1 MRIAISQVSIGAEER
16 ELVEKVLLSGNLAQG
31 KLVAELEARF
41 ADLAQAAH
49 VVATSSGT
57 TALQLAL
64 EVAGVGPGDEVVTSP
79 FTFVA
84 TLNAILGRG
93 AVARLVDIDP
103 VTFNVVPELVEAAL
117 GARTKALMPVHLY
130 GLPADMER
138 IGSLAHQ
145 YGLRVVEDAAQAHL
159 ATQGDYHVGTQD
171 LGCFS
176 LYATKNLPAG
186 EGGLVTARDEADAD
200 LLRVLRNQGMRAR
213 YEYVAVGYNYRLTD
227 LASAVALGQLTRIA
241 HIMDAR
247 RRNAEFLTSALQHI
261 PGLITPQVPSGYT
274 HVWHQYTV
282 RVTAEAPLT
291 RDQLGTALDAKGIG
305 TGVYYPK
312 VLVDHPIFAE
322 HPSVLADELPVARQL
337 ATEVISLPVHQGLSL
352 VDLGRIATAVRAS
365 FEGE

>member
-130 GLPADMER
+130 GLPADMGR

-159 ATQGDYHVGTQD
+159 ATQGDYHVGTED

-200 LLRVLRNQGMRAR
+200 RLRVLRNQGMRAR
-213 YEYVAVGYNYRLTD
+213 YEYVAVGYNYRLTWPPPWRW
-227 LASAVALGQLTRIA
+227 ANSPVSHRSWMREGAMPSFSPRRSSTSLG
-241 HIMDAR
+241 
-247 RRNAEFLTSALQHI
+247 
-261 PGLITPQVPSGYT
+261 
-274 HVWHQYTV
+274 
-282 RVTAEAPLT
+282 
-291 RDQLGTALDAKGIG
+291 
-305 TGVYYPK
+305 
-312 VLVDHPIFAE
+312 
-322 HPSVLADELPVARQL
+322 
-337 ATEVISLPVHQGLSL
+337 
-352 VDLGRIATAVRAS
+352 
-365 FEGE
+365 

>member
-16 ELVEKVLLSGNLAQG
+16 ELVERVLLSGNLAQG
-31 KLVAELEARF
+31 KFVAELEARF

-130 GLPADMER
+130 GLPADMGR

-159 ATQGDYHVGTQD
+159 ATQGDYHVGTED

-200 LLRVLRNQGMRAR
+200 RLRVLRNQGMRAR

-227 LASAVALGQLTRIA
+227 LAAAVALGQLTRIA
-241 HIMDAR
+241 QIMDAR

-322 HPSVLADELPVARQL
+322 HPGVLADELPVARQL